1 MGAKKGYDLLKKKSD
16 ALKKAFRAI
25 LSKIVDSKVRM
36 GFDYKEARMGM
47 AEANFAA
54 GDFSRAV
61 VDHVQTVTPVRMT
74 LQQENIAGVKIPI
87 FKLKDIDEVGD
98 NALLGLSMGGQ
109 SI

>member
-1 MGAKKGYDLLKKKSD
+1 
-16 ALKKAFRAI
+16 
-25 LSKIVDSKVRM
+25 
-36 GFDYKEARMGM
+36 MGM

-74 LQQENIAGVKIPI
+74 LNTENIAGVKIPI
-87 FKLKDIDEVGD
+87 FKLKDIDEVGE